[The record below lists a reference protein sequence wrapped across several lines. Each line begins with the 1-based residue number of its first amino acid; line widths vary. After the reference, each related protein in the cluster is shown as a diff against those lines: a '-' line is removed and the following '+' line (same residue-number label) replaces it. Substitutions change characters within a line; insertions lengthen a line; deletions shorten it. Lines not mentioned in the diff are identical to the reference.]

1 MVLESDGSHNRR
13 DPIGIVGIVVV
24 QRTTI
29 TRVADSHI
37 VGVGSVRSAKPY
49 NPQGG
54 VTNSDFPTLVLD
66 KIDIL
71 FG

>member
-37 VGVGSVRSAKPY
+37 VGVGSVRSAKP
-49 NPQGG
+49 
-54 VTNSDFPTLVLD
+54 
-66 KIDIL
+66 
-71 FG
+71 